1 MVLKRSGS
9 WLQTKGETETQRFTG
24 AEMCGDYI
32 QDNQDLGA
40 RHGLWGFYLAM
51 DDIEGCP
58 IGLGF
63 VCCL

>member
-1 MVLKRSGS
+1 MALCCRQRGKLRLRDTRGVWG
-9 WLQTKGETETQRFTG
+9 GYTQDT
-24 AEMCGDYI
+24 
-32 QDNQDLGA
+32 QDLGA

-51 DDIEGCP
+51 DAIEGCP

>member
-1 MVLKRSGS
+1 MVLKINGS
-9 WLQTKGETETQRFTG
+9 LLQTKGETETQRYTG
-24 AEMCGDYI
+24 RVGGYT
-32 QDNQDLGA
+32 QDTQDLGA

-51 DDIEGCP
+51 DAIEGCP